1 MNEVSRRTILAATAG
16 AGVAAALP
24 WSLPGGGKAAAAQ
37 GGHAGAFAEA
47 FAGPPRTVQGRFRWW
62 WPHGL
67 VDPTEIAREI
77 DQIADAGFGGVEIA
91 DVHHSV
97 EEPLDPA
104 EHGWGTRPWVAAVE
118 AALGRAAERDVT
130 VDITIGPSWPAALPT
145 VTPQSTAAVSELAHG
160 LVKIDGGSYDGEVP
174 GPAVEPA
181 SGVTERRLYTVQAAR
196 LADGAAMEKPYRL
209 DRASVTDLTAS
220 VRDGH
225 VGFTAPDDG
234 TWLIIATW
242 LRGSG
247 QRPEAGPHTEPA
259 SYVVDHFSAA
269 GTQAVIDFWEGEI
282 LTPRLRELIRRTGG
296 SMFEDSIELETEATL
311 WTPAMFDEFRRRKG
325 YDLLPYLPVV
335 LRMHEDGVF
344 SYDGV
349 TDRRVSDDLN
359 DVRSELYIEHHLR
372 PLREWL
378 HGLGLGLRIQPYGLE
393 TDALASSAV
402 VDTPEG
408 ESLGFNNLDD
418 FRSLAG
424 GRDMGGNKR
433 LSSESAAVYGGSYST
448 TWDHVV
454 RTVSREYAAGV
465 NQAVLHGFS
474 YANAP
479 GAQWPGFAA
488 FTPYDGGVGYS
499 ESWGPRHPIW
509 RHAPDIA
516 GFMARSQFVLQS
528 GTSRV
533 DVAFLRQKGY
543 AGTGFGAAWFT
554 PEGIPRGWTH
564 QFLSPRLLELPS
576 ARVADGRLA
585 PDGPGYK
592 MLVFEGDAFNGK
604 VETMPLAAARRLLE
618 FARDGLPILAVGSWD
633 SPTVPGVPEPGENEK
648 LTEVMAR
655 LLAQPSVYRVD
666 SRAGIAD
673 GVAALGLRPDVRYA
687 ESSPL
692 LHARRHD
699 EDAEYYYFVNGS
711 EDEVVDHD
719 VTFATTV
726 RPVIPYRLDLWTG
739 GVERAWVHE
748 AGRGNVRLRVRL
760 DPGAATVIVLARPNW
775 LGDGVRRGS
784 NVRSTDADTV
794 TEIDGRVVLRAA
806 SSGTYRSTLA
816 NGRSVSTRIDSVPDE
831 IPLTDW
837 KLTVEDWRPGDS
849 PTETDVRSHEREL
862 DSPVPWTE
870 LPGLADVSGVGRYSA
885 TVHLGP
891 AWTGGHGAYLHL
903 GEVSDTFRVSVN
915 GKALPPADQQTGVV
929 DLGGFLRRGRNTIEI
944 ETASTLLNRMRVFRP
959 DVYGAVDRSR
969 YGLAG
974 PVRLVPY
981 GQARL
986 K

>member
-1 MNEVSRRTILAATAG
+1 MNDVSRRSFLAATAG
-16 AGVAAALP
+16 AGVTAALP
-24 WSLPGGGKAAAAQ
+24 WSLPGAGEAAAAQ
-37 GGHAGAFAEA
+37 GTSAGAFAEA
-47 FAGPPRTVQGRFRWW
+47 FAAPARSVQGRFRWW

-77 DQIADAGFGGVEIA
+77 DEIADAGFGGVEIA

-104 EHGWGTRPWVAAVE
+104 EHGWGTGPWVAAVE

-145 VTPQSTAAVSELAHG
+145 VTPQSTAAATELAHG
-160 LVKIDGGSYDGEVP
+160 LVQVDGGSYDGEVP
-174 GPAVEPA
+174 APVVAPA
-181 SGVTERRLYTVQAAR
+181 SGVTEHRLYTVQAAR
-196 LADGAAMEKPYRL
+196 LADGAAVEKPYRL
-209 DRASVTDLTAS
+209 DQASVTDLTAS

-225 VGFTAPDDG
+225 VGFTAPDAG

-247 QRPEAGPHTEPA
+247 QRPEGGPHTDPV

-282 LTPRLRELIRRTGG
+282 LTPRMRELIGRTGG
-296 SMFEDSIELETEATL
+296 AMFEDSIELETEASL
-311 WTPAMFDEFRRRKG
+311 WTPAMLDEFRRRRG

-349 TDRRVSDDLN
+349 TDRRVADDLN
-359 DVRSELYIEHHLR
+359 AVRSELYIEHHLR
-372 PLREWL
+372 PLQEWL
-378 HGLGLGLRIQPYGLE
+378 HGLGLELRIQPYGLE
-393 TDALASSAV
+393 TDAMASSAI

-424 GRDMGGNKR
+424 GRDMGGNER
-433 LSSESAAVYGGSYST
+433 LSSEAAAVYGGSYST

-474 YANAP
+474 YAYAP
-479 GAQWPGFAA
+479 GARWPGFAA

-516 GFMARSQFVLQS
+516 GFLARSQLVLQT
-528 GTSRV
+528 GRSRV

-564 QFLSPRLLELPS
+564 QFLSPSLLELPS
-576 ARVADGRLA
+576 ARVAGARLA

-604 VETMPLAAARRLLE
+604 VETMPLATARRLLE
-618 FARDGLPILAVGSWD
+618 FARAGLPILAVGGWD
-633 SPTVPGVPEPGENEK
+633 APTVPGVAEQGENEE
-648 LTEVMAR
+648 LAEVMAR
-655 LLAQPSVYRVD
+655 LLAQPSVHRVD

-673 GVAALGLRPDVRYA
+673 GVAALGLQPDVRYA

-711 EDEVVDHD
+711 ADETVDHD
-719 VTFATTV
+719 VTFATAV
-726 RPVIPYRLDLWTG
+726 RPVLPYRLDLWTG
-739 GVERAWVHE
+739 GVERAVVHE
-748 AGRGNVRLRVRL
+748 SDRDLVRLRVRL
-760 DPGAATVIVLARPNW
+760 EPGASTVIVLARPNW
-775 LGDGVRRGS
+775 RGDGVAAGS
-784 NVRSTDADTV
+784 SVLSTEADAV
-794 TEIDGRVVLRAA
+794 VERDGRVVVRAA
-806 SSGTYRSTLA
+806 ASGTYRSTLA
-816 NGRSVSTRIDSVPDE
+816 NGRTVSTRIASLPEDL
-831 IPLTDW
+831 PLTDW
-837 KLTVEDWRPGDS
+837 KLTVEDWRPGAS
-849 PTETDVRSHEREL
+849 PTETDVRRHERRL

-870 LPGLADVSGVGRYSA
+870 LPDLADVSGVGRYSA
-885 TVHLGP
+885 TVHLGA

-903 GEVSDTFRVSVN
+903 GEVTDTFRVVVN
-915 GKALPPADQQTGVV
+915 GNALPPADQQAGVV
-929 DLGGFLRRGRNTIEI
+929 DVGGFLRQGRNTIEI
-944 ETASTLLNRMRVFRP
+944 ETASTLINRMRVFRSE
-959 DVYGAVDRSR
+959 VYGAVDRAR

-981 GQARL
+981 GQVRL
-986 K
+986 M